1 MNVKTA
7 VSNKNLESIIDQN
20 VNLLVFET
28 VRKIWNWTFLTWK

>member
-28 VRKIWNWTFLTWK
+28 VRNI

>member
-1 MNVKTA
+1 MNVKTT

-28 VRKIWNWTFLTWK
+28 VRNI